1 MSFSFVKEVIIN
13 YQLSIINYPCS
24 INECFLSFMKSEE
37 QQHPQYHK
45 DRQIVN
51 ILLAEKGTD
60 YNLAE
65 LARLKIR
72 YRGFPGAKDIQ
83 VDLEKILQKWELTEE
98 NLYEKTREIHRK
110 GQVYKKHNNDQED
123 WF

>member
-1 MSFSFVKEVIIN
+1 
-13 YQLSIINYPCS
+13 
-24 INECFLSFMKSEE
+24 MKSEE

-51 ILLAEKGTD
+51 TLLAEKGTD

-65 LARLKIR
+65 LARLTIR

-83 VDLEKILQKWELTEE
+83 ADLEKVLQKWELTEE
-98 NLYEKTREIHRK
+98 KLYEKTREIHRK
-110 GQVYKKHNNDQED
+110 GQAYKRTNNNQED

>member
-1 MSFSFVKEVIIN
+1 
-13 YQLSIINYPCS
+13 
-24 INECFLSFMKSEE
+24 MKSEE
-37 QQHPQYHK
+37 QQHPQYRK
-45 DRQIVN
+45 DREIVDN
-51 ILLAEKGTD
+51 LLKEEDTD

-83 VDLEKILQKWELTEE
+83 EDLEKVLQKWELTEE
-98 NLYEKTREIHRK
+98 KLYEKTRQIHRNGK
-110 GQVYKKHNNDQED
+110 VYKKHNNDQED